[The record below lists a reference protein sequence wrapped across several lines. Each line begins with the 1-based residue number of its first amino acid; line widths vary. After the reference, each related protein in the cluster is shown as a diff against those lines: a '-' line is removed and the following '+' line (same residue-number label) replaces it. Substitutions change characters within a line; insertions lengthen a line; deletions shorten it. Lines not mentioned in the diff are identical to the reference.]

1 MRGTVVSVR
10 RAALLLLPLVA
21 LAAGCGGSKSYEAKA
36 DSICKKFTKET
47 NALGRP
53 TNITE
58 LATVADKTLPL
69 LDQAAKE
76 LAALEPPPDKQAA
89 ARQWLAQLGV
99 LRSDLRQI
107 RDKAKSGDTAALGTA
122 ALKAQRDNAKAND
135 LGRGLG
141 FKVCDRN

>member
-10 RAALLLLPLVA
+10 RATFVLLLVV
-21 LAAGCGGSKSYEAKA
+21 LAAGCGGNKSYAAKA

-47 NALGRP
+47 SALGQP
-53 TNITE
+53 TNIGE

-69 LDQAAKE
+69 LDQAARE
-76 LAALEPPPDKQAA
+76 LAALQPPPDKQAA
-89 ARQWLAQLGV
+89 AKQWLAQLGV
-99 LRSDLRQI
+99 LRADLRVI

-122 ALKAQRDNAKAND
+122 ALKAQRDNARANE